1 MNVWSRS
8 VLCVAILTLAFGV
21 ARSSEAQVTATTG
34 AIVGTVT
41 DNSKAVM
48 PGVSITV
55 SGPALMGTRTTVTDA
70 QGGYRIPTLPPGV
83 YQLVFEITGFGSITR
98 TGIQIAVGFT
108 ATVNAEMGLAGV
120 AENVTVN
127 GASPV
132 IDVTSTKVATEYNA
146 EKLEALPGSRD
157 YASVTSFLPGVSQSR
172 PSVGGTGSV
181 TYQRSQR
188 YGLVGHDR
196 GEVEGIVTTEA
207 AAGGQEVAYSDATS
221 FDDMVMNVLGNG
233 ADMPNPGTLTKVVS
247 KSGSNQYRGR
257 MYLDYQ
263 DHNMEGHNIDAAQL
277 ALGLKTVGT
286 VPIQDSNRTIEF
298 RDFSGDLGGHLIK
311 DKLWW
316 YGAYRREFES
326 QNELTLLDDIHELTL
341 HVRTL
346 KADVAPK
353 QGHKFSAYWFRGTK
367 HQNHAILA
375 NLSDT
380 AVVTADAL
388 REQQWPNGVWKV
400 EYDAILNPAALLE
413 VRYGQFFEEG
423 IYSGSG
429 TTDRYMDP
437 AANRNYGNAGS
448 AHSNHHRPQVN
459 GTFTYFKDGWA
470 GSHSFK
476 VGAELMD
483 DFYFG
488 TSAAYNNITL
498 MLNNGVPSQVRLYDP
513 PNDGNVHTGLWAWGA
528 FVQDG
533 WKVNSRMTVNLGFR
547 LDWSRSYVPAQTGP
561 TGQQFQEFHSPSLLN
576 PGPRIGVVYGLTRDQ
591 KTILKVSYGQYFTY
605 PYNDFA
611 SILNP
616 LPSQSS
622 RLFAW
627 TPATPTYVNGFPVYV
642 PGQEG
647 NLISTSRARADGQ
660 PATRID
666 PNIQSEYSRQ
676 ASVYVE
682 RELAADFGIRTGFVW
697 NALRRGRQTINANQ
711 PLNAFTVPV
720 NVQDPGPDGIVG
732 TADDGPVVQ
741 AWNLDAAHL
750 TLPVDQLYT
759 NVPYTDAD
767 FYTWEIQTSRR
778 QKGRWSLQTSFTN
791 TWNRSGAERG
801 LPYFT
806 VQPVTPNALIG
817 THDSLNIFGNW
828 AAKLQASIE
837 VWSGLRVS
845 PAFRVQSGPPFA
857 RTFIARLNYN
867 SAVTL
872 LAEPVG
878 AERMPVSQLFDVR
891 TEKTLKW
898 DRARVG
904 LFFDVYNIFNNN
916 ATQELTRSSGALF
929 LRPGVITAPRVARAG
944 FKFNF

>member
-1 MNVWSRS
+1 MKVWSQCSICS
-8 VLCVAILTLAFGV
+8 VVIMLVLGA
-21 ARSSEAQVTATTG
+21 ARTTDAQVSATTG

-48 PGVSITV
+48 PGVSITAG
-55 SGPALMGTRTTVTDA
+55 GPALMGARTAVTDA
-70 QGGYRIPTLPPGV
+70 QGAYRIPTLPPGV
-83 YQLVFEITGFGSITR
+83 YQLVFEIAGFGTVTR

-108 ATVNAEMGLAGV
+108 ATVNAEMNLAGV

-298 RDFSGDLGGHLIK
+298 RDFSGDLGGYLVK

-316 YGAYRREFES
+316 YGAYRRELQS
-326 QNELTLLDDIHELTL
+326 QNELTLLDDIHELQL

-346 KADVAPK
+346 KADFSPK
-353 QGHKFSAYWFRGTK
+353 SGHKFNAYWFRGTK
-367 HQNHAILA
+367 HQNHSILA

-380 AVVTADAL
+380 AVVTGDAL
-388 REQQWPNGVWKV
+388 QSQIWPNGVGKF
-400 EYDAILNPAALLE
+400 EYDAILGSSAVLE
-413 VRYGQFFEEG
+413 LRGGQFFEEG
-423 IYSGSG
+423 ITAGVG
-429 TTDRYMDP
+429 TEPRYQDP
-437 AANRNYGNAGS
+437 AANRNYGNAG
-448 AHSNHHRPQVN
+448 AGHSNHHRPQGN

-476 VGAELMD
+476 VGGELMN

-488 TSAAYNNITL
+488 TTAAYNNITL
-498 MLNNGVPSQVRLYDP
+498 ILNNGAPSQVRLYDP
-513 PNDGNVHTGLWAWGA
+513 PNDANVDTGTWAWGA
-528 FVQDG
+528 FLQDG
-533 WKVNSRMTVNLGFR
+533 WKVNSRITLNLGLR
-547 LDWSRSYVPAQTGP
+547 VDWNRSYVPAQTGP
-561 TGQQFQEFHSPSLLN
+561 TGQQFQAFNSPSFLL
-576 PGPRIGVVYGLTRDQ
+576 PGPRVGIVYALTKDQ
-591 KTILKVSYGQYFTY
+591 KTILKASYGQYFTY

-611 SILNP
+611 SLLNP
-616 LPSQSS
+616 LPNQSS
-622 RLFAW
+622 RLFTW
-627 TPATPTYVNGFPVYV
+627 TPANPTYVNGLPVYV

-647 NLISTSRARADGQ
+647 ALISTSRARADGQ

-666 PNIQSEYSRQ
+666 PNIQAEYSQ
-676 ASVYVE
+676 QTSVYVE

-697 NALRRGRQTINANQ
+697 NGLRSGRQTINANQ
-711 PLNAFTVPV
+711 PVGAFTVPV
-720 NVQDPGPDGIVG
+720 NIQDPGPDGIVG
-732 TADDGPVVQ
+732 TADDGPVVR
-741 AWNLDAAHL
+741 ASNLDAAHL
-750 TLPVDQLYT
+750 SLPVDQVYT
-759 NVPYTDAD
+759 NVPYTEAD

-791 TWNRSGAERG
+791 TWNRSGAERA
-801 LPYFT
+801 LPYIT
-806 VQPVTPNALIG
+806 LQPVTPNALIG
-817 THDSLNIFGNW
+817 TDNGRNIFTNW
-828 AAKLQASIE
+828 AAKLQASID

-845 PAFRVQSGPPFA
+845 PSFRMQSGPPFA

-867 SAVTL
+867 SAVTI
-872 LAEPVG
+872 LAEPIG
-878 AERMPVSQLFDVR
+878 AERMPMSSLFDVR
-891 TEKTLKW
+891 TEKTFKW
-898 DRARVG
+898 DRSRVG

-916 ATQELTRSSGALF
+916 ATQELTRSSGPLF
-929 LRPGVITAPRVARAG
+929 LRPSVITAPRVARVG
-944 FKFNF
+944 FKFNL